1 MTTMTGNGGMKAKRS
16 LGEDILRVAI
26 GTALV
31 LMVPLVAMQFTPEV
45 KWGPEDFAIIGI
57 LLGTTGLMY
66 VAVSRNVT
74 STKYRVMVGAGLVLA
89 VLLIWVE
96 LAVGVFGSPFAGS

>member
-1 MTTMTGNGGMKAKRS
+1 MTTMTGNGGMKAKRT

-26 GTALV
+26 GPALV
-31 LMVPLVAMQFTPEV
+31 LLVPLVAMQFTSEV
-45 KWGPEDFAIIGI
+45 NWGPEDFAAIGV
-57 LLGTTGLMY
+57 LLGSTGMMY

-74 STKYRVMVGAGLVLA
+74 SNKYRALVGAGLVLA

-96 LAVGVFGSPFAGS
+96 MAVGVFGSPIAGS